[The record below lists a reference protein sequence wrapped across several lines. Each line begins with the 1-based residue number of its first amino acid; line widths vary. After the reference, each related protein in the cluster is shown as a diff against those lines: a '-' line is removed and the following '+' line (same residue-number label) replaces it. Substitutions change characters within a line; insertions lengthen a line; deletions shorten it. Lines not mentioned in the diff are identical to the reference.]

1 MLINEKIRGY
11 SMAFYENLVVLL
23 SAGMILLPITIISLI
38 INEYMKPMEIRSFK
52 ATFIMIL
59 LLVLCGI
66 GLLLLT

>member
-1 MLINEKIRGY
+1 MLINEKIRSY

-38 INEYMKPMEIRSFK
+38 INEYMKPMETRSFK

-59 LLVLCGI
+59 LLILCGI

>member
-1 MLINEKIRGY
+1 
-11 SMAFYENLVVLL
+11 MAFYENLVVLL

>member
-1 MLINEKIRGY
+1 
-11 SMAFYENLVVLL
+11 MAFYENLVVLL

-38 INEYMKPMEIRSFK
+38 ISEYMKPMKTRSFK

-59 LLVLCGI
+59 LLILCGI

>member
-1 MLINEKIRGY
+1 
-11 SMAFYENLVVLL
+11 MAFYENLVVLL

-59 LLVLCGI
+59 LLILCGI

>member
-1 MLINEKIRGY
+1 
-11 SMAFYENLVVLL
+11 MAFYENLVVLL

-38 INEYMKPMEIRSFK
+38 INEYMKPMEIRSLK